1 MKNKNMISGNGKL
14 MKGQRDGGVK
24 ERGVSHEDGMMGGL
38 SRTDKNK
45 MMNQKSSRSQDHRH
59 GTHTQH
65 LAQTP
70 AALTRKTLAVRVTAG
85 RT

>member
-1 MKNKNMISGNGKL
+1 MGE
-14 MKGQRDGGVK
+14 VK